1 MIFLRAKREQ
11 KFWNKSDILILLC
24 LGWQDTEI
32 VYEVEGILEQIL
44 THTQV
49 VTAFLVSR
57 KCDYLETLQYI
68 VVRVLTANK
77 KKSWRW

>member
-44 THTQV
+44 NILS
-49 VTAFLVSR
+49 FE
-57 KCDYLETLQYI
+57 C
-68 VVRVLTANK
+68 
-77 KKSWRW
+77 